1 MKKLTAEQYLQQ
13 LETLDVNINQNVE
26 RLANMKINMYNVGS
40 IDYSDERVQTSA
52 SGDSLCK
59 SVSAYVDLNNKINDE
74 IDNFINA
81 KNKIIQEIRDLH
93 DAVYIQVLFKKY
105 VQFKTLTIIAREMQK
120 SYNYIL
126 TVHKKALTAFE
137 ATYDDLHYYF

>member
-13 LETLDVNINQNVE
+13 VETLDVNINQNVE
-26 RLANMKINMYNVGS
+26 RLANMKINMCNVGS
-40 IDYSDERVQTSA
+40 IDYSDERVQTSV

-74 IDNFINA
+74 IDNFIDA

-126 TVHKKALTAFE
+126 TVHKKALATFE